1 MDLVRV
7 RQERLA
13 NGAVRNVYAR
23 QQDARRS
30 KELSRITMAWNAP
43 IGFKTKLRATTL
55 TQGGRRASKVRS
67 TLA

>member
-1 MDLVRV
+1 MKPI

-13 NGAVRNVYAR
+13 NGAVRNVYAKV
-23 QQDARRS
+23 DVRRS

-55 TQGGRRASKVRS
+55 TQGGRRASVCKVIKG
-67 TLA
+67 